1 MFADSRRQTKL
12 EKMAKDIA
20 NYCSFLMMR
29 MVLSPKIPSVASKS
43 GHETK
48 KRVLKESQTCRVLP
62 PIIKSSTAVKTNCPT
77 KGKRI
82 V

>member
-1 MFADSRRQTKL
+1 
-12 EKMAKDIA
+12 
-20 NYCSFLMMR
+20 MMR